1 MSREHWRLTGNKT
14 RGECIATR
22 VLEVKILGML
32 QAYVLLS
39 NVYAAAAAG
48 ERGFQ

>member
-1 MSREHWRLTGNKT
+1 M
-14 RGECIATR
+14 ATR
-22 VLEVKILGML
+22 VLEVKILGLL

-39 NVYAAAAAG
+39 NVYAAAAAAG